1 MKSVRSLLALLM
13 LSMLFV
19 SACAAPAPAAPAA
32 PTQTSSD
39 TEPTTPAEPADSS
52 VDRPS
57 FGEFSAPGLDGED
70 YTQELFANADLTM
83 VNIWGTF
90 CGPCIREMPDLGELS
105 AEYAD
110 KGFQV
115 VGIVVDAASRLGG
128 YDKGI
133 VSAAEDIVTETGAA
147 YTHLLPSE
155 DLIGIKLSQVQSIP
169 ETIFV
174 DKNGDI
180 VGKSIIGSKS
190 KEEWQQT
197 IDGYLALVQ

>member
-32 PTQTSSD
+32 PTETQPATSES
-39 TEPTTPAEPADSS
+39 AGSSS

-57 FGEFSAPGLDGED
+57 FGEFKAPGLDGED
-70 YTQELFANADLTM
+70 YTQEIFANADLTM

-90 CGPCIREMPDLGELS
+90 CGPCIKEMPHLGELS

-110 KGFQV
+110 KGFQI
-115 VGIVVDAASRLGG
+115 VGIVVDATSRLGG

-133 VSAAEDIVTETGAA
+133 VSAAEDIVTETGAI
-147 YTHLLPSE
+147 YTHLLPSA
-155 DLIGIKLSQVQSIP
+155 DLISIKLNQVQSIP